1 MHTSPLAPSAPIAR
15 RAKRSSGPSFGATT
29 RTYAPPHSPRI
40 TGGGT
45 VTGCTGRSSSV
56 STPVI
61 VRVETER
68 GGPAQLL
75 RASDVHR
82 LLPYYGRLARTAVR
96 TVAGHPAPAIPL
108 DDVTTQGSRRAVRP
122 LWSEG
127 LFDPG
132 SALSGALYGRVA
144 IAALLD
150 ESEPPGFT
158 DWAVLGRRHA
168 GDRVAQLRE
177 RSAVIPWRGSSSNLG
192 HGASCR
198 V

>member
-1 MHTSPLAPSAPIAR
+1 L
-15 RAKRSSGPSFGATT
+15 
-29 RTYAPPHSPRI
+29 
-40 TGGGT
+40 
-45 VTGCTGRSSSV
+45 SV

-75 RASDVHR
+75 RASDVR
-82 LLPYYGRLARTAVR
+82 RSP
-96 TVAGHPAPAIPL
+96 
-108 DDVTTQGSRRAVRP
+108 RAVTP

-132 SALSGALYGRVA
+132 SAPSGALYDRVA

-158 DWAVLGRRHA
+158 DWAVLGRIA
-168 GDRVAQLRE
+168 TLEIALRSSG
-177 RSAVIPWRGSSSNLG
+177 SAAL
-192 HGASCR
+192 
-198 V
+198 